1 MTNFLYQEMNQNH
14 AQNNNF
20 TAFFQEINRLKNV
33 ISDPKKEVE
42 RLLSSGQMSQQ
53 QFNQFAQ
60 MANQLSAMLPK

>member
-1 MTNFLYQEMNQNH
+1 MTNFLYQEMNKNN

-20 TAFFQEINRLKNV
+20 TAFFQEVQRLKNV
-33 ISDPKKEVE
+33 VNNPKKEVE